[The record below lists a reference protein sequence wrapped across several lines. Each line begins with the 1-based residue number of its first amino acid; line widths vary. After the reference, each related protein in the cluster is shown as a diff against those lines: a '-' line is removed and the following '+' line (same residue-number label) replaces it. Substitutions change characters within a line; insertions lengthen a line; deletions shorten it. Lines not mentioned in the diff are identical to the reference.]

1 MLNTDEHLDPNLI
14 FRGKVASYV
23 EALNFRIIKALVLF
37 SFTSF
42 AIFFSLNK
50 L

>member
-1 MLNTDEHLDPNLI
+1 MLNTDEHFDPNLV
-14 FRGKVASYV
+14 FRGKVASCV
-23 EALNFRIIKALVLF
+23 EALNFRIFKGLLLF